1 MINMHRLISS
11 IIKEGKI
18 LIRDK
23 EALMILFIMPV
34 IFVVIMSLAM
44 RDTFKSEEGALLGIA
59 VYNQDQ
65 GEVGRKIVEAISALK
80 IVDVYSLS
88 DEKNVDEEGIK
99 RDFAEGKYKFVFI
112 IPPDVT
118 ANAED
123 KVSEKFEGSEGE
135 GSGKIRVKLLADPT
149 LRSDHINLVSSA
161 INRILQTVESA
172 VFMKRLKVIFA
183 DMGLETTLGSGE
195 GSADDR
201 IFSEVTF
208 SSDGSDSGET
218 MPSSVQQSVP
228 AYSLFAMFFL
238 VIPLSGTFIKERM
251 EGSLLR
257 LKSMP
262 VPSWIPI
269 AGKIVPYFIVNQI
282 QIFIIFMVG
291 IYLMPL
297 IGGDRLDIGNSPLGI
312 ILITFA
318 SSIAAIGYGL
328 MVAVFCK
335 TSEQATT
342 FGGVSVII
350 LAAIGGIMVPK
361 FIMPPLMQSVAEFSP
376 LSWGLEAFLDI
387 FVRSGNVTDI
397 FPELTMLLTFGL
409 VCLSIA
415 IVRFR
420 FILR

>member
-1 MINMHRLISS
+1 MINMQRLISS

-59 VYNQDQ
+59 LYNQDQ
-65 GEVGRKIVEAISALK
+65 GEVGKKIVEAISALK
-80 IVDVYSLS
+80 IVQVYSLS
-88 DEKNVDEEGIK
+88 NEKSVDEEAVK
-99 RDFAEGKYKFVFI
+99 RDFAEGKYKFAFI

-118 ANAED
+118 GSAED
-123 KVSEKFEGSEGE
+123 KVAEKFEGSKEGGAE
-135 GSGKIRVKLLADPT
+135 KIRVRLLADPT
-149 LRSDHINLVSSA
+149 LRSDHVNLVSSA
-161 INRILQTVESA
+161 LNRILQSVESA
-172 VFMKRLKVIFA
+172 ILMKRLKVVFA
-183 DMGLETTLGSGE
+183 EIGLETALSSGE
-195 GSADDR
+195 GTNDDR
-201 IFSEVTF
+201 IFSEVTL
-208 SSDGSDSGET
+208 SSDGSGSGES

-269 AGKIVPYFIVNQI
+269 VGKIVPYFIVNQI

-291 IYLMPL
+291 IFIMPL

-312 ILITFA
+312 VLVTFA

-328 MVAVFCK
+328 MVAVFCR

-361 FIMPPLMQSVAEFSP
+361 FIMPPLMQSMAELSP
-376 LSWGLEAFLDI
+376 LSWGLEGFLDI
-387 FVRSGNVTDI
+387 FVRNGNVTDI
-397 FPELTMLLTFGL
+397 IPELSMLLTFGL
-409 VCLSIA
+409 ICLSIA
-415 IVRFR
+415 IIRFR

>member
-1 MINMHRLISS
+1 M
-11 IIKEGKI
+11 
-18 LIRDK
+18 RDK

-44 RDTFKSEEGALLGIA
+44 RDTFKSEDGALLGIA
-59 VYNQDQ
+59 IYNQDE

-88 DEKNVDEEGIK
+88 DEKTVDEEGIR
-99 RDFAEGKYKFVFI
+99 RDFAGGKYKFAFI

-118 ANAED
+118 ARAED
-123 KVSEKFEGSEGE
+123 NVAGKFEGGE
-135 GSGKIRVKLLADPT
+135 GGGSEKIRVKLLADPT

-161 INRILQTVESA
+161 INRVLQAVESA

-183 DMGLETTLGSGE
+183 DMGLETSLGSGE
-195 GSADDR
+195 GTGDDR

-208 SSDGSDSGET
+208 SGDGSESGEM

-282 QIFIIFMVG
+282 QILIIFMVG

-297 IGGDRLDIGNSPLGI
+297 IGGDRLHIGNSPAGI
-312 ILITFA
+312 VLITFA

-361 FIMPPLMQSVAEFSP
+361 FIMPPLMQSVAELSP

-387 FVRSGNVTDI
+387 FVRNGNVTDI
-397 FPELTMLLTFGL
+397 FPELAMLLTFGL

-415 IVRFR
+415 ILRFR

>member
-23 EALMILFIMPV
+23 EALMILFVMPV
-34 IFVVIMSLAM
+34 IFVMIMSLAM
-44 RDTFKSEEGALLGIA
+44 RDTFKSDEGALLGIA

-65 GEVGRKIVEAISALK
+65 GEVGRKIVKAISALK
-80 IVDVYSLS
+80 IVNVYSLS
-88 DEKNVDEEGIK
+88 NEKTVDEEAIK
-99 RDFAEGKYKFVFI
+99 RDFAEGKYKFAFI

-118 ANAED
+118 GNSEI
-123 KVSEKFEGSEGE
+123 KVSEKFAGSEGGASE
-135 GSGKIRVKLLADPT
+135 KIRVKLLADPT

-161 INRILQTVESA
+161 LNRILQSVESA
-172 VFMKRLKVIFA
+172 LFMKQLKVVFA
-183 DMGLETTLGSGE
+183 EMGLETALGSGDDINE
-195 GSADDR
+195 DR

-208 SSDGSDSGET
+208 SSDGTGSGET

-269 AGKIVPYFIVNQI
+269 AGKIVPYFIVNQV

-291 IYLMPL
+291 IFLMPL
-297 IGGDRLDIGNSPLGI
+297 IGGDRLDVGNSPLGI

-361 FIMPPLMQSVAEFSP
+361 FIMPPVMQEIANFSP
-376 LSWGLEAFLDI
+376 LSWGLEGFLDI
-387 FVRSGNVTDI
+387 FVRGAGVAEIIPEFLMLNV
-397 FPELTMLLTFGL
+397 FGL
-409 VCLSIA
+409 ICLSIA
-415 IVRFR
+415 IIRFR